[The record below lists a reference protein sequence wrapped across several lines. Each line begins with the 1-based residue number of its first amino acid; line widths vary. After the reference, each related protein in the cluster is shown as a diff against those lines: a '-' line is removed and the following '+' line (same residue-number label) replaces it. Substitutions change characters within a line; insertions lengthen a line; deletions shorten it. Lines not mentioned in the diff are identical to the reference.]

1 MKKLFVFL
9 GIATLL
15 ATIVSCGGRTKK
27 QAGQLIGVED
37 RPKWN
42 GINPYGMLYIP
53 SGTFESGVG
62 DQDLRSTFLTRGKVV
77 SIDGF
82 YMDDTEISVNEY
94 RQFINWVRDS
104 LVRTSTELV
113 VDNEETGEKQVD
125 WESEIDWSNEAI
137 KDLYFQGDDVFEG
150 NRQEFNVNK
159 LIYAYDYFD
168 WDAAVKDRSK
178 NSRKKYITKMKV
190 PVFPD
195 TLVWVRDFAYS
206 YNEPLTRNYF
216 WHPAYDDYPIVGVSW
231 PQAMA
236 FCNWRSKI
244 WNMYRPEEANTEGF
258 RLPSE
263 QEWEYAARGGK
274 QDAPYPWGA
283 YYTRNAKGCLLANF
297 KPGRGNYPEDGGQR
311 TVKVDSYFPNDY
323 GLYCMAGNVSEW
335 TRSAFVENANSF
347 VHDMNPD
354 IRYNAKETD
363 NDFLKRKVIK
373 GGSWKDIL
381 YFLRNEARTWE
392 YQDSSKSYIG
402 FRCALNFNGRSI
414 NDFN

>member
-1 MKKLFVFL
+1 
-9 GIATLL
+9 
-15 ATIVSCGGRTKK
+15 
-27 QAGQLIGVED
+27 
-37 RPKWN
+37 
-42 GINPYGMLYIP
+42 
-53 SGTFESGVG
+53 
-62 DQDLRSTFLTRGKVV
+62 
-77 SIDGF
+77 
-82 YMDDTEISVNEY
+82 
-94 RQFINWVRDS
+94 
-104 LVRTSTELV
+104 
-113 VDNEETGEKQVD
+113 
-125 WESEIDWSNEAI
+125 
-137 KDLYFQGDDVFEG
+137 
-150 NRQEFNVNK
+150 
-159 LIYAYDYFD
+159 
-168 WDAAVKDRSK
+168 
-178 NSRKKYITKMKV
+178 
-190 PVFPD
+190 
-195 TLVWVRDFAYS
+195 
-206 YNEPLTRNYF
+206 
-216 WHPAYDDYPIVGVSW
+216 
-231 PQAMA
+231 
-236 FCNWRSKI
+236 
-244 WNMYRPEEANTEGF
+244 MYRPEEANTEGF

>member
-37 RPKWN
+37 RPKWS

-53 SGTFESGVG
+53 SGTFESGIG

-104 LVRTSTELV
+104 MVRTATELV
-113 VDNEETGEKQVD
+113 VDNEETGEKQID

-159 LIYAYDYFD
+159 LVYAYDYFD
-168 WDAAVKDRSK
+168 WDGAVKDRSK

-216 WHPAYDDYPIVGVSW
+216 WHPAYDEYPIVGVSW